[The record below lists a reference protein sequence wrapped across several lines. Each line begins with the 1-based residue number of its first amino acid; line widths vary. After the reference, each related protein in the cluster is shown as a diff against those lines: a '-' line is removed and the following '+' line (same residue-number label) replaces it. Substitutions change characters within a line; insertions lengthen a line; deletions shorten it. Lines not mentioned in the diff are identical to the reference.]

1 MDGIV
6 GFAMARGLSPE
17 QTARADEARE
27 TALGH
32 FPWLRH
38 HSSRIGDTVLHVWG
52 HGSVSKHLHRLEDG
66 TFLALSEFVQPRDG
80 ERVERRSIR
89 FRTMGDATI
98 TGAIESEASDL
109 DSIIKEVALASD
121 TERGN
126 RADDK
131 VSETSMEDRKR
142 EGYF

>member
-1 MDGIV
+1 MEIDVWRYIREEDIPLPSLY
-6 GFAMARGLSPE
+6 FADR
-17 QTARADEARE
+17 RE
-27 TALGH
+27 C
-32 FPWLRH
+32 
-38 HSSRIGDTVLHVWG
+38 VW
-52 HGSVSKHLHRLEDG
+52 RDG

-80 ERVERRSIR
+80 ETVERRSIR

-109 DSIIKEVALASD
+109 DAIIKEVALASD